1 MVKQRCG
8 GPTIGMAH
16 VPTAALWVVLVAVL
30 LMVPGRAPADTPTPP
45 ARPRSVE
52 SESPANEPILANCLV
67 SLVEEAKVPAREAG
81 VLVALDIREG
91 DTVTRGAVIAKI
103 DDSQPQSE
111 RRKAK
116 AEHDQAVAKAES
128 DVDIRYSVAAEA
140 VARAEL
146 EKANDANTRALG
158 AITTVE
164 IERLRLNQQKSELS
178 IEQARLEQ
186 KLAGL
191 TATAKEVEVEAAGDA
206 IARRLVTAPL
216 DGVVVEVFP
225 HRGEW
230 MQPGDPLARV
240 VRADTLRV
248 EGYVDS
254 ARHDPEAVRDR
265 PVTVEITLADKRV
278 ETFSGRIVFTSPIVE
293 SGGEYRVWAEV
304 PNRLVPGSG
313 TWLMRPGQTA
323 RMTIHSNQPALA
335 PVRRELTAPASGDA
349 PASIR

>member
-1 MVKQRCG
+1 MSRPRQVGWRRG
-8 GPTIGMAH
+8 LT
-16 VPTAALWVVLVAVL
+16 VVLTALATATGALPGQSRAEEPAV
-30 LMVPGRAPADTPTPP
+30 PP
-45 ARPRSVE
+45 RPRSVE
-52 SESPANEPILANCLV
+52 SESPANEPILSNCLV

-81 VLVALDIREG
+81 VLVSLDIREG

-103 DDSQPQSE
+103 DDSQPQSD

-128 DVDIRYSVAAEA
+128 DVDIRYSIAAEQ
-140 VARAEL
+140 VASAEL
-146 EKANDANTRALG
+146 EKANEANRRSLN
-158 AITTVE
+158 AITEVE
-164 IERLRLNQQKSELS
+164 IERLRLNQQKSALS

-191 TATAKEVEVEAAGDA
+191 TATAKEVEVQAAGDA
-206 IARRLVTAPL
+206 IGRRLITAPL

-265 PVTVEITLADKRV
+265 PVTVEVTLADKRV

-304 PNRLVPGSG
+304 ANRLVPASG
-313 TWLMRPGQTA
+313 TWIMRPGQTA
-323 RMTIHSNQPALA
+323 RMTIHSNEPALP
-335 PVRRELTAPASGDA
+335 PVRRELTAPAGDPQA
-349 PASIR
+349 AAR